1 MPLPPRL
8 SMTAHGLAVGLLAS
22 ALVLAAPARAGS
34 ITGSASMRERIA
46 LPPDAVFEAVLIDI
60 AIADAPARELGR
72 VRLEPA
78 GQPPFR
84 FTIPYRDSDLNSRGR
99 YAVRATV
106 RQGERLLFT
115 TDTITP
121 VLEGGPQAGPQPPVT
136 LQLVQVGSHRQ
147 LAGMFRYLADAAS
160 IRLCATGS
168 TLPVAMEGDVLRLEK
183 AYLAAQ
189 PAESRGEP
197 MLVKLEG
204 LITRRPSA
212 EPGRGPVRTL
222 VQTTGTGVVAQALPE
237 QQHVMLLGCGQGL
250 KSGKGGHPAPPVG
263 QHHLQAGLLQHHLG
277 HPGTQNTQGF
287 TRSGTAAVRPELPGN
302 PLTAMAFPP
311 AQERCAQI
319 RGSLQQRGK
328 RLGTLAITGLTH
340 RPPRPPGSSDG
351 KSALHPW
358 KAGAPWQQER
368 PTLSLRRSR
377 DSRQRSPPERGAS
390 GLRVCAPVTL
400 HVFWY
405 TIDTRTSRMRA
416 TSAFNFPVNLP
427 VNCSAMSATNKRSA
441 MSPFKSSEFSTT
453 KQCQP

>member
-8 SMTAHGLAVGLLAS
+8 STTAHGLAAGLLAS

-34 ITGSASMRERIA
+34 ITGSASLRERIA

-160 IRLCATGS
+160 IRLCANGA
-168 TLPVAMEGDVLRLEK
+168 TLPVAMEGDFLRLEK

-204 LITRRPSA
+204 LITRRLSA
-212 EPGRGPVRTL
+212 EPGRGPVPTLVVERFLGVPPGQSCPQPLRGQLWRLQALQDGQGPSLLTAPERPPELELAADSDQVSGSGGCNRLMGGAVIKGETIRFSQLASTQMACPAEVMAFERRFGQALERVRRWSIDKGTLLLQDERSRTL
-222 VQTTGTGVVAQALPE
+222 L
-237 QQHVMLLGCGQGL
+237 
-250 KSGKGGHPAPPVG
+250 
-263 QHHLQAGLLQHHLG
+263 
-277 HPGTQNTQGF
+277 
-287 TRSGTAAVRPELPGN
+287 
-302 PLTAMAFPP
+302 
-311 AQERCAQI
+311 
-319 RGSLQQRGK
+319 
-328 RLGTLAITGLTH
+328 
-340 RPPRPPGSSDG
+340 
-351 KSALHPW
+351 
-358 KAGAPWQQER
+358 
-368 PTLSLRRSR
+368 
-377 DSRQRSPPERGAS
+377 
-390 GLRVCAPVTL
+390 
-400 HVFWY
+400 VF
-405 TIDTRTSRMRA
+405 
-416 TSAFNFPVNLP
+416 
-427 VNCSAMSATNKRSA
+427 
-441 MSPFKSSEFSTT
+441 
-453 KQCQP
+453 QPSM

>member
-8 SMTAHGLAVGLLAS
+8 STTAHGLAAGLLAS

-34 ITGSASMRERIA
+34 MTGSASLRERIA

-99 YAVRATV
+99 YAVRATL

-183 AYLAAQ
+183 AYLANQ

-204 LITRRPSA
+204 LITRRLSA
-212 EPGRGPVRTL
+212 EPGRGPVPTLVVERFQGVHPGQSCPQPLRGQLWRLQALQDGQGPSLLTAPERPPELELAADSDQVSGSGGCNRLMGGAVIKGETIRFSQLASTQMACPAEVMAFERRFGQALERVRRWSIDKGTLLLQDERSRTL
-222 VQTTGTGVVAQALPE
+222 L
-237 QQHVMLLGCGQGL
+237 
-250 KSGKGGHPAPPVG
+250 
-263 QHHLQAGLLQHHLG
+263 
-277 HPGTQNTQGF
+277 
-287 TRSGTAAVRPELPGN
+287 
-302 PLTAMAFPP
+302 
-311 AQERCAQI
+311 
-319 RGSLQQRGK
+319 
-328 RLGTLAITGLTH
+328 
-340 RPPRPPGSSDG
+340 
-351 KSALHPW
+351 
-358 KAGAPWQQER
+358 
-368 PTLSLRRSR
+368 
-377 DSRQRSPPERGAS
+377 
-390 GLRVCAPVTL
+390 
-400 HVFWY
+400 VF
-405 TIDTRTSRMRA
+405 
-416 TSAFNFPVNLP
+416 
-427 VNCSAMSATNKRSA
+427 
-441 MSPFKSSEFSTT
+441 
-453 KQCQP
+453 QPSM

>member
-8 SMTAHGLAVGLLAS
+8 STTAHGLAAGLLAS

-34 ITGSASMRERIA
+34 ITGSASLRERIA

-106 RQGERLLFT
+106 HQGERLLFT

-160 IRLCATGS
+160 IRLCANGA
-168 TLPVAMEGDVLRLEK
+168 TLPVAMEGDFLRLEK

-204 LITRRPSA
+204 LITRRLSA
-212 EPGRGPVRTL
+212 EPGRGPVPTLVVERFLGVHPGQSCPQPLRGQLWRLQALQDGQGPSLLTAPERPPELELAADSDQVSGSGGCNRLMGGAVIKGETIRFSQLASTQMACPAEVMAFERRFGQALERVRRWSIDKGTLLLQDERGRTL
-222 VQTTGTGVVAQALPE
+222 L
-237 QQHVMLLGCGQGL
+237 
-250 KSGKGGHPAPPVG
+250 
-263 QHHLQAGLLQHHLG
+263 
-277 HPGTQNTQGF
+277 
-287 TRSGTAAVRPELPGN
+287 
-302 PLTAMAFPP
+302 
-311 AQERCAQI
+311 
-319 RGSLQQRGK
+319 
-328 RLGTLAITGLTH
+328 
-340 RPPRPPGSSDG
+340 
-351 KSALHPW
+351 
-358 KAGAPWQQER
+358 
-368 PTLSLRRSR
+368 
-377 DSRQRSPPERGAS
+377 
-390 GLRVCAPVTL
+390 
-400 HVFWY
+400 VF
-405 TIDTRTSRMRA
+405 
-416 TSAFNFPVNLP
+416 
-427 VNCSAMSATNKRSA
+427 
-441 MSPFKSSEFSTT
+441 
-453 KQCQP
+453 QPSM